1 MVRKIMTLLS
11 VGALLLMW
19 PGLTGAQGQVEQD
32 YPTTHWNASYWN
44 NTDLAGAPVLV
55 REEDDLRHDWD
66 VGSPAPRVPANRF
79 SARWTRY
86 IDVNVAGTYRFTVTS
101 DDGVRLWVDG
111 ELILDE
117 WQIQADVTFTADK
130 YLTEGAHRVRVEY
143 FESTGAAMIELDWSR
158 IAPVQRGWWKVE
170 YFDNMMLRGTPVY
183 SHYEGAID
191 HDWGE
196 SSPVPG
202 IVPADQFSARWTQ
215 SLDLP
220 AGAYRFYLEVDD
232 GARLWIGGN
241 LVIDAW
247 YDQVATI
254 HERELFL
261 NGGPTTLQLEYYEN
275 QGDAL
280 VRLEWERVPDP
291 DEVGPAPVPGP
302 VVDDTD
308 VAFTRGGAAGGWR
321 TTTDGYNER
330 MIWTRNH
337 AVLRPDH
344 NWARWSP
351 DLAPGAYEVFAYVP
365 RREDATHNAVYWISH
380 RDGVDLQTID
390 QAARGGAWVSLGTYT
405 FTGAETDY
413 VALFDVT
420 SETSGTRVVL
430 FDAMR
435 WESR

>member
-1 MVRKIMTLLS
+1 MFRRTMALVII
-11 VGALLLMW
+11 GALLLVL
-19 PGLTGAQGQVEQD
+19 PGLAGAQGPIELPD
-32 YPTTHWNASYWN
+32 YPTTHWRASYWDN
-44 NTDLAGAPVLV
+44 VDLAGAPVLV
-55 REEDDLRHDWD
+55 REEAILDHDWGL
-66 VGSPAPRVPANRF
+66 GSPAPRVPVNHFA
-79 SARWTRY
+79 ARWTRH
-86 IDVNVAGTYRFTVTS
+86 ININVAGAYRFTVTS
-101 DDGVRLWVDG
+101 DDGVRLWVNG

-117 WQIQADVTFTADK
+117 WQVQAVETFTSEK
-130 YLTEGAHRVRVEY
+130 YLTKGSHRVRVEY
-143 FESTGAAMIELDWSR
+143 FERTGHAEISLSWQR
-158 IAPVQRGWWKVE
+158 ITTSSGWWKVE
-170 YFDNMMLRGTPVY
+170 YFDNMRLRGTPVY

-196 SSPVPG
+196 GSPIPG

-247 YDQVATI
+247 RDQVATI
-254 HERELFL
+254 HEREVFL
-261 NGGPTTLQLEYYEN
+261 DGGPTTLQLEYYEN
-275 QGDAL
+275 RGNAV
-280 VRLEWERVPDP
+280 VRLIWERVPDP

-308 VAFTRGGAAGGWR
+308 VAFTRGGAVSGWR
-321 TTTDGYNER
+321 TTMGGYNGR
-330 MIWTRNH
+330 MTWTRNH

-351 DLAPGAYEVFAYVP
+351 NLAPGAYEIFAYVP
-365 RREDATHNAVYWISH
+365 IRENATRSAVYWISH
-380 RDGVDLQTID
+380 RDGIDLQTVD
-390 QAARGGAWVSLGTYT
+390 QAARGGTWVSLGAYT

-420 SETSGTRVVL
+420 SEPSGTRVVL